1 MLISLYGHKA
11 PHSSTLSGYNCA
23 GMYCFDVK
31 CVHMTWDIAAIIGY
45 VTQSAISVAEFTE
58 IFFSPLRSIPADGFI
73 AWRNFCL
80 SFRLSNLANKSG
92 VATLSVTK
100 NCSMGAIYLTW
111 QGCFRRFLISG
122 AELSKYDFFLQNIA
136 ILNTFS
142 SSVNW

>member
-1 MLISLYGHKA
+1 MMLVFVVIV
-11 PHSSTLSGYNCA
+11 SSAMIENSYLLMSPYERRRWVIIVLDNGLSP
-23 GMYCFDVK
+23 VQQQ
-31 CVHMTWDIAAIIGY
+31 AIIY
-45 VTQSAISVAEFTE
+45 PI
-58 IFFSPLRSIPADGFI
+58 FSPLRSIPADGFI

-122 AELSKYDFFLQNIA
+122 AELSKYDFFPQNIA